1 MLLNWLKFRGK
12 KPKTSLVIFGTEF
25 GSYQLLQLV
34 QSSSKYRVAGFVSTD
49 SWQKRSGFGK
59 VGVIFPAE
67 LSSLCEKENIAAI
80 LVTSDQKELF
90 EKDRGMQPVKEYS
103 DLIRYCEILEIPQ
116 GSSTAIADAFIDSLI
131 QTCWQ

>member
-1 MLLNWLKFRGK
+1 MLLNWFKFRVE

-59 VGVIFPAE
+59 IGVIFPTE
-67 LSSLCEKENIAAI
+67 LNMLCKAQNVAAI
-80 LVTSDQKELF
+80 LVSSDQKESF
-90 EKDRGMQPVKEYS
+90 EKDEDMQPVREQMH
-103 DLIRYCEILEIPQ
+103 LVRYCETLEIPQ
-116 GSSTAIADAFIDSLI
+116 APNRKNADAFIESQI
-131 QTCWQ
+131 EA

>member
-1 MLLNWLKFRGK
+1 MLFKWLKLRGA

-59 VGVIFPAE
+59 IGVIFPTE
-67 LSSLCEKENIAAI
+67 LDVLCKAQDVAAI
-80 LVTSDQKELF
+80 LVTSDQREFF
-90 EKDRGMQPVKEYS
+90 EKDEDMQPVR
-103 DLIRYCEILEIPQ
+103 DCMHLLRYCEVLEIPQ
-116 GSSTAIADAFIDSLI
+116 VLSTGIADAFIDSLV